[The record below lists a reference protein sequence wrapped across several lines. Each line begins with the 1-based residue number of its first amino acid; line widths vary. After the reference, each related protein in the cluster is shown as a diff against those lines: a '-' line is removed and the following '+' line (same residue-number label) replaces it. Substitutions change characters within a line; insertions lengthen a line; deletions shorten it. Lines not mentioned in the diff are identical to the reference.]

1 MIFSRI
7 LLFVLMVCAAHAAVI
22 RMEVKSR
29 TPLTGYER
37 IAARV
42 YFAVDPTLAVNRA
55 IADLDRAP
63 RNAGGKVEFSSD
75 VLLLRPQKSN
85 GTLLLDIPNRGGA
98 RAASAFDE
106 AFLMQQGYTVAEVG
120 WQFDLLDGANVLR
133 LYVPE
138 AQDVRGLVRAEILV
152 DRREFRHSVAETN
165 HRPYKILNPDDPA
178 LTLTVRDRA
187 EGERRIVPRGMWH
200 IENAETVVM
209 NEGFEPGRL
218 YELVYMSENPPIA
231 GLGMAAVRDLASYM
245 NHGGDYAD
253 LKRAIGFGISQSG
266 RFLRDFLYHG
276 FNHDEA
282 DRRVFEGVWANV
294 AGGGRGSFN
303 QRFAQPARVSGAHS
317 NTLYPVDL
325 FPFTDIDETDP
336 VTGATDGL
344 LTHALRAEHRPKLF
358 YSYSSHEYYGR
369 SASLI
374 HIAPDGKHDAPLAP
388 ETRIYFFAGGTHG
401 PAAFPPRTANTQN
414 APNPNPYTLCFR
426 AVLTAMNAWVTVGTA
441 PPASVYPR
449 IAAGDLVPLSE
460 VKFPKIPGI
469 ALPTHLQLARREDY
483 GPEFR
488 TKGIATIEPPKLGA
502 AFPVLVPRVDA
513 DGNDLGGI
521 RMPEIAVPLA
531 TYTGWNPRA
540 PSIGAP
546 GELASLQGSWIPFAL
561 TKAEREKSGD
571 PRLSIDERYSGR
583 EAYLQA
589 FEAAARKLVSAGF
602 LLPADLPHLLE
613 RGAAEWDYAAKSP
626 APVHY

>member
-1 MIFSRI
+1 MKFARI
-7 LLFVLMVCAAHAAVI
+7 LLLVMGVCAARAAVI
-22 RMEVKSR
+22 RIEVKSR

-37 IAARV
+37 ILARV
-42 YFAVDPTLAVNRA
+42 YFAVDPALAVNRA
-55 IADLDRAP
+55 VADLDRAP
-63 RNAGGKVEFSSD
+63 RNAEGKVEFSSD

-120 WQFDLLDGANVLR
+120 WQFDLLEGANLLR

-138 AQDVRGLVRAEILV
+138 AHGVRGPVRAEILV
-152 DRREFRHSVAETN
+152 DRRELRHSVAEPN

-187 EGERRIVPRGMWH
+187 DSERRIVPRSAWH
-200 IENAETVVM
+200 IENADTVVM

-218 YELVYMSENPPIA
+218 YELVYTSENPPVA

-245 NHGGDYAD
+245 KYGGEYAD
-253 LKRAIGFGISQSG
+253 VRRAIGFGISQSG

-276 FNHDEA
+276 FNRDEA
-282 DRRVFEGVWANV
+282 GRRVFEGIWANV
-294 AGGGRGSFN
+294 AGGGRGSFD
-303 QRFAQPARVSGAHS
+303 QRFAQAARVSGAHS
-317 NTLYPVDL
+317 NTLYPIDL
-325 FPFTDIDETDP
+325 FPFTDLDETDP
-336 VTGATDGL
+336 VTRVTDGL

-358 YSYSSHEYYGR
+358 YSYSSHEYDGR

-374 HIAPDGKHDAPLAP
+374 HITPDGKHDARLAP

-401 PAAFPPRTANTQN
+401 PAAFPPRIANTQN

-426 AVLTAMNAWVTVGTA
+426 ALLTSMNAWVTDGAA

-449 IAAGDLVPLSE
+449 IAAGELVPLSA

-488 TKGIATIEPPKLGA
+488 TAGIVTVEPPKLGA
-502 AFPVLVPRVDA
+502 PFPALVPQVDA

-531 TYTGWNPRA
+531 TYTGWNLRA
-540 PSIGAP
+540 SAIGAP
-546 GELASLQGSWIPFAL
+546 SELASLQGSWIPFAR
-561 TKAEREKSGD
+561 TKAERENSGD
-571 PRLSIDERYSGR
+571 PRRSIEQRYAGR

-589 FEAAARKLVSAGF
+589 FEVAARKLVNAGL
-602 LLPADLPHLLE
+602 LLPADLPRVLE
-613 RGAAEWDYAAKSP
+613 RGAAEWDFAFKTPARAKD
-626 APVHY
+626 

>member
-1 MIFSRI
+1 MMLTRI
-7 LLFVLMVCAAHAAVI
+7 LLLVMSVWAARAAVVRI
-22 RMEVKSR
+22 EVKSR
-29 TPLTGYER
+29 ASHSGYER
-37 IAARV
+37 IDARV

-55 IADLDRAP
+55 VADLDRAP
-63 RNAGGKVEFSSD
+63 RNSDGKVEFSSD
-75 VLLLRPQKSN
+75 VFLLRPQKSN

-120 WQFDLLDGANVLR
+120 WQFDLLDGANLLR

-138 AQDVRGLVRAEILV
+138 AQSVRGLVRAEILV
-152 DRREFRHSVAETN
+152 DRRELRHSVAEPN

-187 EGERRIVPRGMWH
+187 DSQRRTVPRGAWH
-200 IENAETVVM
+200 IENADTVVM

-218 YELVYMSENPPIA
+218 YELVYTSENPPVA

-245 NHGGDYAD
+245 KQGGEYAD
-253 LKRAIGFGISQSG
+253 VKRAIGFGISQSG

-276 FNHDEA
+276 FNRDEA
-282 DRRVFEGVWANV
+282 DRRVFDGVWANV
-294 AGGGRGSFN
+294 AGGGRGSFD
-303 QRFAQPARVSGAHS
+303 QRFAQAARVSGAHS
-317 NTLYPVDL
+317 NTLYPIDL
-325 FPFTDIDETDP
+325 FPFTDLDETDSL
-336 VTGATDGL
+336 TGATDGL
-344 LTHALRAEHRPKLF
+344 LTHALRAEHRPKMF

-374 HIAPDGKHDAPLAP
+374 HITPDAKHDAPLAP
-388 ETRIYFFAGGTHG
+388 ETRIYFFAGGAHG
-401 PAAFPPRTANTQN
+401 PAAFPPRMGNTQN

-426 AVLTAMNAWVTVGTA
+426 ALLSAINAWVTDGAA

-449 IAAGDLVPLSE
+449 IAAGEVVPLSA
-460 VKFPKIPGI
+460 VKFPKIPGV

-483 GPEFR
+483 GPEFC
-488 TKGIATIEPPKLGA
+488 TAGIATVEPPKLGA
-502 AFPVLVPRVDA
+502 AFPALVPQVDA

-531 TYTGWNPRA
+531 TYTGWNLRA

-546 GELASLQGSWIPFAL
+546 GELASLQGSWIPFAR
-561 TKAEREKSGD
+561 TKAEREKTGD
-571 PRLSIDERYSGR
+571 PRLSIEERYAGR
-583 EAYLQA
+583 EAYLQG

-602 LLPADLPHLLE
+602 LLPADLPRLLE
-613 RGAAEWDYAAKSP
+613 RGAAEWDFAAKSP
-626 APVHY
+626 ARNQ